1 MLMCPVYIIIS
12 LKTIKYNIY
21 LYYYYLVIVTLV
33 LFEQNVVLNKLDN
46 FGKNDKSLD
55 SNYFE

>member
-21 LYYYYLVIVTLV
+21 LYYYYLVIVTLA

-46 FGKNDKSLD
+46 FGNNDKPLD